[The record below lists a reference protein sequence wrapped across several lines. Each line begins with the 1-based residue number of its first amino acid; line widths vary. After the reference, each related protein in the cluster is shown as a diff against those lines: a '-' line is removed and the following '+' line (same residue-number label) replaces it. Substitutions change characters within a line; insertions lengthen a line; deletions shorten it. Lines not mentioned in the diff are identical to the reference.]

1 MSSNNNSKSRKQRAL
16 VLQGGGTL
24 GAYEVGVLKILY
36 QKLATEDKENNK
48 EESDNRM
55 IFDVVAGSSIGAMNG
70 AVLVGQFLK
79 TGSWK
84 EAVKQLEN
92 FWTDSNKG
100 LASNPLHGVECPS
113 SWNEDEHWYWKKKLQ
128 SIASKELAKR
138 YYSVKQLW
146 NFGAKNMYS
155 APIIRPDYKF
165 LDSDNTWF
173 VHNNDPL
180 KETIGHFADFPIS
193 TSFDKNQP
201 RLLVTSVDISE
212 GETVIF
218 DSYKKADGSRKSEYG
233 SYVNGRH
240 EHVIKYPG
248 ILIEHVMASGT
259 LPEFYDPQEIDGRK
273 FWDAGILNNTPFREL
288 LLSHQDYWQNVQH
301 EDKIPDLEVYIVN
314 VHPSKGDIDL
324 TDYDATKDRHN
335 DITYCDR
342 NSHYDEQVLA
352 IQTDFTDMIKE
363 LKRTAIRH
371 IPSEEAKKA
380 FKRDYEN
387 FLKNTRSKSI
397 DVNTGTNRTFED
409 LIKNRIN
416 LTKVVRIENTDY
428 TNSYFGKTGNLTPEA
443 IQSLIKQGEDD
454 ASNVLK

>member
-1 MSSNNNSKSRKQRAL
+1 
-16 VLQGGGTL
+16 
-24 GAYEVGVLKILY
+24 
-36 QKLATEDKENNK
+36 
-48 EESDNRM
+48 
-55 IFDVVAGSSIGAMNG
+55 
-70 AVLVGQFLK
+70 
-79 TGSWK
+79 
-84 EAVKQLEN
+84 
-92 FWTDSNKG
+92 
-100 LASNPLHGVECPS
+100 
-113 SWNEDEHWYWKKKLQ
+113 
-128 SIASKELAKR
+128 
-138 YYSVKQLW
+138 
-146 NFGAKNMYS
+146 
-155 APIIRPDYKF
+155 
-165 LDSDNTWF
+165 
-173 VHNNDPL
+173 
-180 KETIGHFADFPIS
+180 
-193 TSFDKNQP
+193 
-201 RLLVTSVDISE
+201 VDISE